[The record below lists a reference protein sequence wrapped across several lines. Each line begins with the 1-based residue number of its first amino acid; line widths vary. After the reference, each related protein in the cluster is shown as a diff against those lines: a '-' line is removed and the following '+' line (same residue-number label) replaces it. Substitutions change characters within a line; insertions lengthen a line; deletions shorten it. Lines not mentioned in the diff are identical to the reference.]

1 MDFMIGRSAPA
12 DKRRRSAG
20 YTSSMAFTQDGQYIS
35 ISTPL
40 GKDKLLLRAFRGEER
55 LSGLFHY
62 SLDMQSED
70 GALDFSKI
78 VGKSATITIV
88 LADGTSRHING
99 IVGRFVQSG
108 GDADFYS
115 YSAELYPWLWLLTMS
130 ADCRIWQNKSVT
142 DIVTGLFGELG
153 FTDYKNS
160 TTGTYA
166 ALEYCVQYNETAFAF
181 VSRLLEDAGISYHF
195 THADGVHTLVLAD
208 DASAYA
214 DCPGAATVTLGTSGN
229 WLQQNVVTSCV
240 IEQVVIPGKYAV
252 DDFGFETPSTD
263 LMGSTD
269 STVAIDGSKRRIY
282 EYPGGFA
289 KKDAAE
295 GLAKLRMEEAE
306 SPQKTISGTSFCR
319 AFFAG
324 AKTTVKGHGRDD
336 VNTAYVLEQV
346 VHSGSLEGYSN
357 SFQAFPATA
366 TYRPQRMTRRPMI
379 PGTQTAIVVGKSGEE
394 IWTDKYGRVKVQFHW
409 DQLGKN
415 DENSS
420 CWIRVAHGWAGKAW
434 GQVFV
439 PRIGQEV
446 VVSFL
451 EGNPDR
457 PLITGAVYN
466 AEQTVPY
473 TLPTDQTKSTIKTNV
488 SKGGGGFNEIR
499 FEDKK
504 DSEELFVQAEK
515 DRNTVVKNNDDL
527 KVGFEK
533 KDKGNQTIAIYNDR
547 TVTLDQGNETLQV
560 KKGNRTVKV
569 DTGNESH
576 TVAGTRE
583 VKVTKAETHTNEDNF
598 DQKVTKNYTLK
609 IDGNLEITVTGKVTI
624 KSTQDMLLQSSAA
637 LTAKATTDLKTEGM
651 AITNKASADLKNE
664 GLNITNKASVK
675 VSNEGAMIE
684 SKASGMHNVEASGI
698 LVVKGSLVKIN

>member
-1 MDFMIGRSAPA
+1 MP
-12 DKRRRSAG
+12 
-20 YTSSMAFTQDGQYIS
+20 FTQDGQYIS

-40 GKDKLLLRAFRGEER
+40 GKDKLLLRRFSGEEQ

-62 SLDMQSED
+62 ALEMQSED

-78 VGKSATITIV
+78 VGKAVTISIV
-88 LADGTSRHING
+88 LADGTTRYING
-99 IVGRFVQSG
+99 IVGRFVQAG
-108 GDADFYS
+108 ADAEFYS
-115 YSAELYPWLWLLTMS
+115 YAADLYPWFWLTTMI
-130 ADCRIWQNKSVT
+130 ADCRVYQNKSVI
-142 DIVTGLFGELG
+142 DIITGLFGELG

-166 ALEYCVQYNETAFAF
+166 ALEYCVQYNETVFAF
-181 VSRLLEDAGISYHF
+181 VSRLLEDAGITYHF
-195 THADGVHTLVLAD
+195 EHADGVHTLVLAD
-208 DASAYA
+208 DSSAYA
-214 DCPGAATVTLGTSGN
+214 DCPGAATVALGTSGN
-229 WLQQNVVTSCV
+229 WLQQNVMTSCV
-240 IEQVVIPGKYAV
+240 VEQVVIPGKYAV

-282 EYPGGFA
+282 EFPGGFV

-295 GLAKLRMEEAE
+295 TLAKLRMEEQE
-306 SPQKTISGTSFCR
+306 SPQKTLTGTSFCR
-319 AFFAG
+319 AWFAG
-324 AKTTVKGHGRDD
+324 AKTTLAGHSRDD
-336 VNTAYVLEQV
+336 VNTAYVVSRL
-346 VHSGSLEGYSN
+346 VHNASLDGYGN
-357 SFQAFPATA
+357 SFEAFPATV
-366 TYRPQRMTRRPMI
+366 TYRPPRVTRRPII

-434 GQVFV
+434 GQMFL

-473 TLPTDQTKSTIKTNV
+473 TLPADQTKSTIKTNV

-547 TVTLDQGNETLQV
+547 TVSLDEGNESLQV
-560 KKGNRTVKV
+560 KKGNRTINV
-569 DTGNESH
+569 DKGNETH
-576 TVAGTRE
+576 NVAGTRD

-624 KSTQDMLLQSSAA
+624 KSTQDMTLQSSAA
-637 LTAKATTDLKTEGM
+637 LTAKAGTDLKTEGLT
-651 AITNKASADLKNE
+651 ISNKASTDLKNE
-664 GLNITNKASVK
+664 GLNVTNKASVNL
-675 VSNEGAMIE
+675 SNEGAMIA